1 VSESAEPCRLEQRGR
16 VGGLIAC
23 VEISSELSGLPGDL
37 SRHVFDTF
45 GAPFDAPS
53 SLLRHIGG
61 TALDAPKPIFV
72 NLSKIDAI
80 DQQPFGPLLMLRKLR
95 RKRGGHFKCAAITTK
110 AHSAFR
116 RNGFD
121 FRLQQ

>member
-1 VSESAEPCRLEQRGR
+1 LQTTTLSESAKPRGLEQRGS

-23 VEISSELSGLPGDL
+23 VDISSELSALPEDL
-37 SRHVFDTF
+37 SRGVFGIF
-45 GAPFDAPS
+45 GAPFVAPF
-53 SLLRHIGG
+53 R
-61 TALDAPKPIFV
+61 TALDPREPV
-72 NLSKIDAI
+72 VDLSKIDAI
-80 DQQPFGPLLMLRKLR
+80 DQQFFGHLLMLRERR
-95 RKRGGHFKCAAITTK
+95 RKCRSDLKFAGITTK